1 MTIRKL
7 CLSFLSALA
16 ILTIQPVPANA
27 QAQTQGDGTILV
39 QLVNR
44 TPNGKGVSDVPLE
57 LKTFVDGAE
66 KGSVKSQTDA
76 QGKAQF
82 SELNTESTYV
92 YQVALNYQEAD
103 YTSNDISFKKD
114 EKTKNVEVVVW
125 DSTPDDKF
133 IKIGAAHFVVQ
144 FEGNEL
150 KITEYYRIDN
160 AGDKT
165 YIGSKIVSS
174 LGKKE
179 TLRFDLPKGAQV
191 HQLAM
196 GLMECCIA
204 LENGTLIDTMGVEP
218 GGREI
223 AFIYTSKFSASNYT
237 FPIVANRAI
246 DNLNLVVEDRGFKVS
261 SPQLSPPQQ
270 VKIENLPFIVLGK
283 KDIKQGETIQ
293 ATLSGL
299 PGSNPVNSLR
309 WIGIT
314 LLAIAL
320 VFGIS
325 YPLIIRR
332 KPATVKVSVPEDRD
346 QLLQDVANLDDAF
359 EAGQLDKDEYL
370 RQRSEKIAILMEL
383 SQQK

>member
-1 MTIRKL
+1 MIVRKL
-7 CLSFLSALA
+7 CISLFSL
-16 ILTIQPVPANA
+16 LTILALLPLPAMA
-27 QAQTQGDGTILV
+27 QAQTQGDGAILV
-39 QLVNR
+39 QLVNK
-44 TPNGKGVSDVPLE
+44 TPDGKGVGDVPLE

-82 SELNTESTYV
+82 SGLNTESTYV

-114 EKTKNVEVVVW
+114 EKAKNVEVVVW

-160 AGDKT
+160 PGDKT
-165 YIGSKIVSS
+165 YVGSKIVSS

-179 TLRFDLPKGAQV
+179 TLRFYLPKGAQV

-204 LENGTLIDTMGVEP
+204 LENEALIDTMGVEP

-223 AFIYTSKFSASNYT
+223 AFIYTSKLSGQNYT

-246 DNLNLVVEDRGFKVS
+246 DELSVVVEDRGFKVTS
-261 SPQLSPPQQ
+261 TQLSPPQT
-270 VKIENLPFIVLGK
+270 VKIENLPFIVLSK

-299 PGSNPVNSLR
+299 PNSNPVNSLR

-325 YPLIIRR
+325 YPLIMRR
-332 KPATVKVSVPEDRD
+332 KPAAVKVSAPQDRD
-346 QLLQDVANLDDAF
+346 QLLQDVADLDDAF
-359 EAGQLDKDEYL
+359 ETGQLDKEEYL
-370 RQRSEKIAILMEL
+370 RQRSEKMAHLMEL